1 MPTSM
6 PPGFLFLRID
16 RAGPSGVPVSEC
28 SLLDVGG
35 SGGDPVAMSSFLT
48 AGLPAHQADR
58 LEEMFRSAGVE
69 IRRQAEPRERRE
81 RAAKP
86 DRVHAGNP
94 EPAASA
100 PSLFPDADG

>member
-1 MPTSM
+1 MS
-6 PPGFLFLRID
+6 PPAFQFLRID
-16 RAGPSGVPVSEC
+16 RVGTAGVPVSEC

-35 SGGDPVAMSSFLT
+35 SGGDPVALSSFLT

-58 LEEMFRSAGVE
+58 LEAMFRSAGVE
-69 IRRQAEPRERRE
+69 IKRQVEPRERRG
-81 RAAKP
+81 RTAKP

-94 EPAASA
+94 ESAAAA